1 MPRAT
6 YLNWLDSKKTPQP
19 RHWDLEHPDGPT
31 APVDNA
37 AFLAEVFTTV
47 EEEIERR
54 DPELAKRLD
63 RLHVVVT
70 PNPANLHETGPHVVV
85 YLWGDNFERV
95 PYWADEVGL
104 VLAVNRGRRFLDAT
118 RMLPRP
124 LGWAEVA
131 DEVRVMA
138 ERAVWRRQGTRP
150 RLRPDQ
156 IIPMPLGY
164 SHQRP
169 RPFVPWDERDIDAF
183 FAGSTIFVT
192 DRGGSMRKRLRSRGL
207 AVKTLHRNAMVAA
220 MEQLREDRPD
230 LNVLLDIVP
239 SDQVTDKRDSYSD
252 RMARTRFSIDPRGTS
267 RESFRFFEAARVGAV
282 PVVTALP
289 AGGLYAGA
297 PVLRLRHWSDLSS
310 AMRRMTDRPDEA
322 RELHEGI
329 QAWYRDR
336 VSPEA
341 TALRLVPHIERVL
354 RRLP

>member
-6 YLNWLDSKKTPQP
+6 YLSWLDATKTPQP
-19 RHWDLEHPDGPT
+19 QPWHLENPDGPS

-37 AFLAEVFTTV
+37 AFLAEVFGTV
-47 EEEIERR
+47 ESEIQRR
-54 DPELAKRLD
+54 DPSLAQRLD
-63 RLHVVVT
+63 RLQVVVT
-70 PNPANLHETGPHVVV
+70 PNPAELYETGPHVVV
-85 YLWGDNFERV
+85 YLWGDNFARV
-95 PYWADEVGL
+95 PYWADDVGL
-104 VLAVNRGRRFLDAT
+104 VMAVNRGRRFLDST

-124 LGWAEVA
+124 LGFAEVA

-138 ERAVWRRQGTRP
+138 ERELWRRRGHRP
-150 RLRPDQ
+150 RLRSGG
-156 IIPMPLGY
+156 IVPMPLGF
-164 SHQRP
+164 SHQRE

-183 FAGSTIFVT
+183 FAGSTVFVT
-192 DRGGSMRKRLRSRGL
+192 DRGGSVRKQLRSRGL
-207 AVKTLHRNAMVAA
+207 AVKTLHRNAMTAA
-220 MEQLREDRPD
+220 MEQLREERPD

-239 SDQVTDKRDSYSD
+239 SNQVTDKRDVYSD
-252 RMARTRFSIDPRGTS
+252 RMAATRFSIDPRGTS

-322 RELHEGI
+322 RALHEGI
-329 QAWYRDR
+329 QAWYQKQ

-341 TALRLVPHIERVL
+341 TALRLVPHFEGVL
-354 RRLP
+354 RRMP